1 MWATA
6 MEEWALDCQIECDLP
21 DPIPSGY
28 LHQGQDLW
36 LCDTANLHPGNY
48 VLFGERSFNLFSN
61 TLDWRKK
68 EYTPFHS
75 LWKCVAIL
83 VIGCHWWSQTTRYSG
98 QALAECVVND
108 TTCEPSLVL
117 SGCFPTTPCDFPDID
132 PCQHDVTDCPSDGK
146 MLSGSSCQVKC
157 KAPYFPPLG
166 EAHGS
171 IECRDPNIDPLGAIW
186 TPPSCILGCSEPS
199 SQTGYRNILGEWQCA
214 DGYDGAGA
222 GFETRGCGSGFGPTV
237 W

>member
-1 MWATA
+1 M
-6 MEEWALDCQIECDLP
+6 
-21 DPIPSGY
+21 
-28 LHQGQDLW
+28 
-36 LCDTANLHPGNY
+36 
-48 VLFGERSFNLFSN
+48 
-61 TLDWRKK
+61 
-68 EYTPFHS
+68 
-75 LWKCVAIL
+75 AIL

-222 GFETRGCGSGFGPTV
+222 GFETGGCGSGFGPTV
-237 W
+237 LYLWETYTVYKLQ